1 MKERYQLKG
10 KGDHVKYKIIRNKV
24 VSEMRNN
31 KSDYFRS
38 AINHVN
44 GNTTKLWENKKSKLI
59 YAYPK
64 GIDYI

>member
-1 MKERYQLKG
+1 MKKRDQLKG
-10 KGDHVKYKIIRNKV
+10 KGDHVKYKIICNKV

-44 GNTTKLWENKKSKLI
+44 GNTTKVWRVVNAFNGKTKKVN
-59 YAYPK
+59 
-64 GIDYI
+64 